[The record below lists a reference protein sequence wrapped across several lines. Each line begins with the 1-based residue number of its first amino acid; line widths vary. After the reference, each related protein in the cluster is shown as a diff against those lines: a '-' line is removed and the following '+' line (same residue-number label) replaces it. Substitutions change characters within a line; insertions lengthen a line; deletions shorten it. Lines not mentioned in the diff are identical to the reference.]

1 MVKKVQAFWN
11 GWCLFGDGRKALLY
25 AICWHFVNKLY
36 EILLEGTKIRY
47 LVLSKVEIRNQT
59 NTK

>member
-1 MVKKVQAFWN
+1 MVKSAGLLKWLMFVW
-11 GWCLFGDGRKALLY
+11 RKALLY

-59 NTK
+59 NSK